1 MTRWAV
7 LTRGQLVLALRPD
20 GHVAR
25 VRAEVIERCGMC
37 GSRGAA
43 SSERREVGAPRPA
56 SRLSAVVFV
65 HCCTHGCTRR
75 VARRRRRVVF
85 IPIPYGGDSTETDNR
100 SCIARVRGRARVR
113 RGSDAPAELPLRPP
127 GLGADSG
134 GRMDAARTALQSRGK
149 IPPRAR
155 SSGTRYRLPRR
166 DRSAVPV
173 PDLAV

>member
-85 IPIPYGGDSTETDNR
+85 IPIPYGGDSTEYGPRPIT
-100 SCIARVRGRARVR
+100 ARVSHASGRARVR

-155 SSGTRYRLPRR
+155 RVELYRYRLPR
-166 DRSAVPV
+166 
-173 PDLAV
+173 